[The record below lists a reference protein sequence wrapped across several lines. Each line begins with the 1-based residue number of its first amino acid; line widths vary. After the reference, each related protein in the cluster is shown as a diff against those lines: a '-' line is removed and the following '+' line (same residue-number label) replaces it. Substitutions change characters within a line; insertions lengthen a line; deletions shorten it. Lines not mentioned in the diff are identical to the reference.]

1 MFAKVLILLYCIS
14 FNVEYIS
21 DVMELFLPLEYVM
34 SSYIFLLW
42 GLPMGR
48 YIVEYELEEEILITI
63 VDGIVLI
70 LLFLCWLLL
79 LSVSCED
86 LVENDINLLLL
97 GTYSCGMNTSLII
110 LVGKE
115 KFGKFNVYLLLFP
128 INEQLLYLICSL

>member
-1 MFAKVLILLYCIS
+1 
-14 FNVEYIS
+14 
-21 DVMELFLPLEYVM
+21 
-34 SSYIFLLW
+34 
-42 GLPMGR
+42 MGE

-110 LVGKE
+110 LVGIE

>member
-1 MFAKVLILLYCIS
+1 
-14 FNVEYIS
+14 
-21 DVMELFLPLEYVM
+21 
-34 SSYIFLLW
+34 
-42 GLPMGR
+42 MGE

-110 LVGKE
+110 LVGIE
-115 KFGKFNVYLLLFP
+115 NFGKFNVYLLLFP